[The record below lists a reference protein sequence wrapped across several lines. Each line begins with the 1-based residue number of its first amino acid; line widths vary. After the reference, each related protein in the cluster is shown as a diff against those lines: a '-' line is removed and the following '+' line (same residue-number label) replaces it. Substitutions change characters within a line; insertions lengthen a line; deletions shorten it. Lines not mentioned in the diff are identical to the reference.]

1 MAGDLH
7 LHRACMRDARMTRRP
22 DRKALAAA
30 AVLVVIM
37 ALRQPT
43 GTRSTGRSRFVRHKA
58 AARLKGCRAS
68 LFYTAKADPI
78 PDPTAL
84 NGHASRRSTWR

>member
-1 MAGDLH
+1 
-7 LHRACMRDARMTRRP
+7 MRDAQMRPRR

-43 GTRSTGRSRFVRHKA
+43 GTRSTGRSRFVRRKA

-68 LFYTAKADPI
+68 LSYTAKAVRTT
-78 PDPTAL
+78 DPTAL
-84 NGHASRRSTWR
+84 NGHASRQSTWR